1 MKHLSS
7 LALCGCLCLTGL
19 ACVPPSATDG
29 NGGSKG
35 TGGGAGHGG
44 SSTKGGAGGS
54 GGTVASGGAGSGGAT
69 GDGSGGKGSGGAAGD
84 GSGGKGNGGAAGAGG
99 GSGGKG
105 GAGTG
110 GTTGGGGKG
119 GGAGAG
125 LGGGMGSSSGS
136 SPGDASGNCTFSQ
149 QGAQSSAIQTVGVVT
164 WSTTHP
170 SVTSAHIDFGLTT
183 SYGMTAPVDLTA
195 KDYRTLLLG
204 MKQNKT
210 YNYRI
215 TATNSS
221 GDCQSPNY
229 TIDTG
234 SVLTGLPTIK
244 INNKSTASPLF
255 GGFLIT
261 GQYVQSPSGNK
272 SPVYILDGDGEYV
285 WAVKVTTD
293 VTGAAMS
300 YDGNYMWINAANV
313 PGPNGQSVHRVAM
326 DGTGDQD
333 LSSKFT
339 GLNHQLTVLPDE
351 TVAFYAYNSSAG
363 CDDIKEYNPTTG
375 NVTTIINA
383 GAAEGSG
390 VTACHCNNVQYS
402 NFDGKENALVFSDL
416 DNQVVV
422 KVSRDTKK
430 VIWVLNGGTKSTFSG
445 FTWAGGEHGLHLLAI
460 DRLLVFNNNS
470 KNFSMGGGSSTTAGT
485 GDGSIALEVQLDL
498 TGKKASSPWSY
509 KSSVQND
516 VMGDVQRL
524 SNGNTIVA
532 YSTKGVVQEV
542 SSSKTLLQELDW
554 PAGGAFG
561 YIEKRATLYG
571 PRPR

>member
-1 MKHLSS
+1 MP
-7 LALCGCLCLTGL
+7 TG
-19 ACVPPSATDG
+19 G
-29 NGGSKG
+29 NGGGKG
-35 TGGGAGHGG
+35 SGGGAGHGG
-44 SSTKGGAGGS
+44 SSSNGGAGGGGSGKGGTVVSGGAGS
-54 GGTVASGGAGSGGAT
+54 GGTVASGGAGI
-69 GDGSGGKGSGGAAGD
+69 GGAAGD
-84 GSGGKGNGGAAGAGG
+84 GSGGKASGGAAGG
-99 GSGGKG
+99 GSGGKASGGTAGSGSGGKAGG
-105 GAGTG
+105 GAAGSG
-110 GTTGGGGKG
+110 GAAGGGAAGGGGKG
-119 GGAGAG
+119 GGGATG
-125 LGGGMGSSSGS
+125 YGGGMGPNPGTSVGS
-136 SPGDASGNCTFSQ
+136 CTFTQ
-149 QGAQSSAIQTVGVVT
+149 QGVQSTAIQTVGVVT

-170 SVTSAHIDFGLTT
+170 NVTAAHIDFGLTT
-183 SYGMTAPVDLTA
+183 SYGMTAPVDLTVQN
-195 KDYRTLLLG
+195 YRTLLLG

-244 INNKSTASPLF
+244 VNNKSTASPLF

-261 GQYVQSPSGNK
+261 GQFVQSPSGNK

-285 WAVKVTTD
+285 WAVKVNTS
-293 VTGAAMS
+293 VTGARMS
-300 YDGNYMWINAANV
+300 YDGNYMWINAVNT
-313 PGPNGQSVHRVAM
+313 PGPSDQSVHRVAM

-333 LSSKFT
+333 LSSKFV
-339 GLNHQLTVLPDE
+339 GLNHQLTILPDE

-390 VTACHCNNVQYS
+390 VTACHCNNIQYS
-402 NFDGKENALVFSDL
+402 SFGGEDALVFSDL

-422 KVSRDTKK
+422 KVDRKTKK
-430 VIWVLNGGTKSTFSG
+430 VVWVLNGTKSTFSG
-445 FTWAGGEHGLHLLAI
+445 FSWQGGEHGLHLLAV
-460 DRLLVFNNNS
+460 DRLLVFCNNS
-470 KNFSMGGGSSTTAGT
+470 KNFSMTGSSPGGT
-485 GDGSIALEVQLDL
+485 GDGSIAYEVSLDL
-498 TGKKASSPWSY
+498 KGMKASSPWSY
-509 KSSVQND
+509 KASPGIQND
-516 VMGDVQRL
+516 IMGDLQRL
-524 SNGNTIVA
+524 PNGNTIIA

-542 SSSKTLLQELDW
+542 SSSGTLLQELDL

-571 PRPR
+571 PPPR